1 MLTLYF
7 YVDIII
13 NVDRVY
19 EVNTNNLKGDDY
31 LTADELINYISDNED
46 LCPQDII
53 EITND
58 IVETLIKTPKDKV
71 IKDLMYE
78 LENYA
83 DTFNKCPKCGQD
95 LEIIHK
101 DYEPSEYQGQQVNEG
116 INTWGCNECGW
127 IKE

>member
-1 MLTLYF
+1 M
-7 YVDIII
+7 
-13 NVDRVY
+13 
-19 EVNTNNLKGDDY
+19 
-31 LTADELINYISDNED
+31 TADELINYISDNED

-58 IVETLIKTPKDKV
+58 IVETLIKTPKDKI
-71 IKDLMYE
+71 IKDLIYE

-101 DYEPSEYQGQQVNEG
+101 DYEPSEYQGQQVNEE

-127 IKE
+127 FESQ